1 VQDGQHLAGSAVR
14 EQCYALVSHGRTNA
28 CSVSDGLYVCV
39 AVTVLQTP
47 LRNQEPAARFACD
60 RSPFL
65 CKACEDLP
73 YCAVR
78 KGSTGTITLDSMLC
92 NAQQPAEA
100 GVTMGLAYECRVLLP
115 PRFPPCCFHGCNV
128 RIVGDPEHMTV
139 PTMEVQNIL
148 RNQVFAPQSAYTRQ
162 QANYPEGHTI
172 PTAEL
177 YSVCTYHDHHAHTHC
192 PSVGTK
198 LKVGTKAT
206 LYSDA
211 VSDLPDAPVV
221 AAAIP
226 QGEQLNGPAAADHVR
241 LRIAQTTHHAQ
252 PSAQQ
257 CPGMPCPCGHCQPT
271 PVPPPFRSVCFPAPC
286 CDLCRRILQKK
297 NNAATPSMQPSV
309 CNLHASLHTYVAS
322 SWSA

>member
-1 VQDGQHLAGSAVR
+1 M
-14 EQCYALVSHGRTNA
+14 
-28 CSVSDGLYVCV
+28 
-39 AVTVLQTP
+39 LQTS
-47 LRNQEPAARFACD
+47 LSNQEPAARFACD

-65 CKACEDLP
+65 CKASEDLP

-78 KGSTGTITLDSMLC
+78 KGSTGTITLDSILC

-100 GVTMGLAYECRVLLP
+100 GVAMGLAYECRVLLP
-115 PRFPPCCFHGCNV
+115 PRFPPCCFHGCKSL

-172 PTAEL
+172 PTVEL
-177 YSVCTYHDHHAHTHC
+177 CFVCTYHDHHAHTHC

-211 VSDLPDAPVV
+211 VSNLPDAPVV

-226 QGEQLNGPAAADHVR
+226 QGEQLNGLAAADLVR

-257 CPGMPCPCGHCQPT
+257 CPSMPCPCGHRQPSAHPT
-271 PVPPPFRSVCFPAPC
+271 WRRVPPRPTCHVLRFTQTHF
-286 CDLCRRILQKK
+286 LWKK
-297 NNAATPSMQPSV
+297 NTARYPG
-309 CNLHASLHTYVAS
+309 
-322 SWSA
+322 